1 MLLLAENGWPDFYLV
16 QGCETGVVSQYLSGN
31 VPSLGSG
38 LVTAGLLV
46 GLQLLL
52 VAGVLVA
59 LVRRGQARYGLKPS
73 WARFL
78 DGAICVGFF
87 LAWEAALRTSA
98 LATPEVFV
106 PDPLTF
112 WKANPRLL
120 TQAHAARIG
129 LVGLEHRQR
138 VAGIFDKDHLGPKPP
153 GVYRIAFMGDSQV
166 ISSGRFLYAG
176 PLTYPKRLEATLDLQ
191 GLSGP
196 RGQAVE
202 VLNAGV
208 SGFSSWQGLMLL
220 RSDLL
225 PLEPDVV
232 VAAFGYHDANS
243 AISSDRE
250 VLTDNPWT
258 WRVRT
263 LMYSSRLCLLLR
275 SLILHAE
282 ESWED
287 RTGPDHST
295 VRVPLA
301 HYVENLEDLAEQG
314 RRHSFRL
321 VLLAEPFGTEEAAEC
336 CAEYRQAMVRVAAE
350 RGLPYIDGQAFFA
363 QLPPDQRKA
372 CFQDDIHLTREG
384 HARMAGLVL
393 ERLVEFGLLARRQ
406 EGGTVAPSEVR
417 R

>member
-282 ESWED
+282 ESWEGHTHA
-287 RTGPDHST
+287 REGT
-295 VRVPLA
+295 VRVPPA
-301 HYVENLEDLAEQG
+301 QFARNLEAFAEQG
-314 RRHSFRL
+314 RRSSFHL
-321 VLLAEPFGTEEAAEC
+321 VFLSEPIANPEVAEHDLAHRRTMF
-336 CAEYRQAMVRVAAE
+336 RVAASL
-350 RGLPYIDGQAFFA
+350 GVPVIDGWGLFA
-363 QLPPDQRKA
+363 RLSPDQKKA
-372 CFQDDIHLTREG
+372 CFHDDIHMTRKG
-384 HARMAGLVL
+384 HARMAELAL
-393 ERLVEFGLLARRQ
+393 RRLVECGLLVRRQ
-406 EGGTVAPSEVR
+406 EAGVVAPGEVR